1 MKSHVRA
8 FVAIDIAPSV
18 RAQARKALRPMMQ
31 SFPNVKW
38 VDNENFHVTLKFL
51 GPNVP
56 TNELHNVIAAIQRAC
71 RNFEQFDLVFEGMGA
86 FPDSSNPRTVWIG
99 VSDGVNELRTL
110 AKRIDEEMEKIGFPS
125 ENRQFSPH
133 LTVGRARQRD
143 RNEGEFAS
151 KTQRSSESNRG
162 KSTRDSQNDRRH
174 GTQEDEFEPGT
185 FSPLAR
191 MLYDCSNLFFG
202 SSPVDTVTL
211 YSSELERNGP
221 KYEPIAEI
229 ELAPLGSVDE
239 QTPQKFDVKEFDD
252 PDFSIDENEMEGQLP
267 EVLDTKLD
275 VDALDAEVEDELRA
289 ICGDKFA
296 KRKKKF
302 SAAPKGAVPNRKE
315 LKKKLTDAAD
325 SSGPE
330 TDSADLFGYSVFR
343 ETNPLNRKKKK

>member
-18 RAQARKALRPMMQ
+18 RAQARKALRPMMK

-38 VDNENFHVTLKFL
+38 VDNDNFHVTLKFL

-86 FPDSSNPRTVWIG
+86 FPDSSNPRTIWIG

-133 LTVGRARQRD
+133 LTVGRTRQRD

-151 KTQRSSESNRG
+151 KTQRSSETNRG
-162 KSTRDSQNDRRH
+162 
-174 GTQEDEFEPGT
+174 TQKEEFEPGA

-191 MLYDCSNLFFG
+191 MLYDCSNVFFG

-229 ELAPLGSVDE
+229 ELAPLGSVDV
-239 QTPQKFDVKEFDD
+239 QTPQRFDVKDFDD

-275 VDALDAEVEDELRA
+275 IDALDAEVEDELRA

-315 LKKKLTDAAD
+315 LKKKLADSAD
-325 SSGPE
+325 SSGSE
-330 TDSADLFGYSVFR
+330 TDPADLFGYSVFR
-343 ETNPLNRKKKK
+343 ETNPLNSKKK

>member
-18 RAQARKALRPMMQ
+18 RAQARKALRPMMK

-86 FPDSSNPRTVWIG
+86 FPDSSNPRTIWIG

-133 LTVGRARQRD
+133 LTVGRTRQRD

-151 KTQRSSESNRG
+151 KTKRSSESN
-162 KSTRDSQNDRRH
+162 Q
-174 GTQEDEFEPGT
+174 GTQGEEFEPGT

-191 MLYDCSNLFFG
+191 MLYDCSNVFFG

-315 LKKKLTDAAD
+315 LKKKLADAAD
-325 SSGPE
+325 PSGPE

-343 ETNPLNRKKKK
+343 ETNPLNRKKKQ